1 MSLLVV
7 PQVATAVAVARVCCL
22 WYADASAARHG
33 TCATPVVAFFLC
45 LCVVCAKSWG
55 LVTREA
61 LAGRMFYEHI
71 RVALHLVVS
80 SAGGGSLHRRPLLH
94 YV

>member
-45 LCVVCAKSWG
+45 LVCVQKVG
-55 LVTREA
+55 D
-61 LAGRMFYEHI
+61 
-71 RVALHLVVS
+71 
-80 SAGGGSLHRRPLLH
+80 
-94 YV
+94 